1 MSGRPLAG
9 SAFFCEC
16 RETTI
21 HLCEQGLLHE
31 KRWRFTPFML
41 VLAALCTA
49 DPIVVILVPAAVQG
63 AGICGK
69 QPNMTVTAVNTDK

>member
-9 SAFFCEC
+9 SAFFCEY

-21 HLCEQGLLHE
+21 HLCEQGLQYE
-31 KRWRFTPFML
+31 KRWRFTPFLL
-41 VLAALCTA
+41 VLAAVCNV

-69 QPNMTVTAVNTDK
+69 PPSMTVKPVNTDK